1 MERPTPDPVVR
12 QATDEQLLIEA
23 GGRRI
28 LTEAACP
35 HRKGRLRFGYVNG
48 RALRITCPLHHSTFD
63 LLTGQQI
70 SGPVCR
76 PLRVTVLAADA
87 PDPVVTGGR
96 NQWPASSVGSCE
108 LYANGGAS
116 L

>member
-1 MERPTPDPVVR
+1 MTMECSIPDPVVR
-12 QATDEQLLIEA
+12 QATDEQLLIEI

-70 SGPVCR
+70 SGPACR
-76 PLRVTVLAADA
+76 PLRVTVFAADVA
-87 PDPVVTGGR
+87 DPVVSGDQETVAGLNAG
-96 NQWPASSVGSCE
+96 PIS
-108 LYANGGAS
+108 
-116 L
+116 